1 MKHILFFIPTLSNGG
16 AERVLC
22 NLVNKLCL
30 IEDFDISVLTL
41 FKDDRSKLLYK
52 IKYSYVFSFKFRGNV
67 HLLKIFPAVWL
78 YNWMIG
84 KDHRYDI
91 VVSFL
96 QSPTMRIVGACNN
109 PFVKK
114 VNWIHNE
121 FHSLDQL
128 ASIYRSTQECVK
140 SLTSYDAT
148 VYVANSAKEAM
159 EKCLPVMSMT
169 KSFVIYNVNDFDSIL
184 QKAEEK
190 VEDGIFNNETFN
202 IISVGRFTKQK
213 GFDRLIRT
221 IKFLKDRN
229 INAELY
235 LLGDGILKNEYLS
248 IAKNLGVK
256 EKLHL
261 LGFKTNPFKY
271 VKGADLFVCSSLHE
285 GYSTAVTE
293 SLIVGTP
300 VVTTMCSG
308 MLELLGD
315 SKYGVICKNED
326 DSLQNTVLELIKDL
340 NKYNYYKVM
349 AARRGKELM
358 SLNNLNSVI
367 KLFNNLGKDEN

>member
-1 MKHILFFIPTLSNGG
+1 MRRILFFIPTLSNGG

-41 FKDDRSKLLYK
+41 FKDNRNKLSFK
-52 IKYSYVFSFKFRGNV
+52 VKYSYVFSLKFRGNV
-67 HLLKIFPAVWL
+67 HLLKIFPATWL
-78 YNWMIG
+78 YKWMIE
-84 KDHRYDI
+84 KDHKYDI
-91 VVSFL
+91 VVSYL

-121 FHSLDQL
+121 FHSLNQL
-128 ASIYRSTQECVK
+128 TSIYRSTQECIK
-140 SLTSYDAT
+140 SLTSYNAT

-159 EKCLPVMSMT
+159 EECLPEMSKI

-184 QKAEEK
+184 QKAKEN
-190 VEDGIFNNETFN
+190 VEDGVFNNETFN

-229 INAELY
+229 VNAELY
-235 LLGDGILKNEYLS
+235 LLGDGILKKEYLS

-293 SLIVGTP
+293 SLVLGTP

-315 SKYGVICKNED
+315 SKYGVICKND
-326 DSLQNTVLELIKDL
+326 DDCLSTTVFELIKDRD
-340 NKYNYYKVM
+340 KYNHYKMM
-349 AARRGKELM
+349 AIKRGKELSSQDNIM
-358 SLNNLNSVI
+358 PVVE
-367 KLFNNLGKDEN
+367 LFKTI